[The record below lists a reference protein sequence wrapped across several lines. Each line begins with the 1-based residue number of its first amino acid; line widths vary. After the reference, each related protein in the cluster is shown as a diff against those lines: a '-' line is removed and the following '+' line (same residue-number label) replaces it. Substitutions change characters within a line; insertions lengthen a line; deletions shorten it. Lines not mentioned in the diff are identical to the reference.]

1 MVLGDPAR
9 HDAWLGQEND
19 EECAEDLRLLYVGLT
34 RARLALHVTWGH
46 TWDSN
51 GSAMHWLLH
60 GDEKAGRQKDKLQP
74 DGMRT
79 HIDELAAES
88 NGRIAVQ
95 PMPSSVPAAT
105 LSEGVDKQ
113 GLDTSEERTATAQ
126 LPRGG
131 GQYSFSGLRGEH
143 RAVLRSEEHRAEI
156 QSIMRNSH
164 AGMCLK

>member
-1 MVLGDPAR
+1 
-9 HDAWLGQEND
+9 
-19 EECAEDLRLLYVGLT
+19 
-34 RARLALHVTWGH
+34 
-46 TWDSN
+46 
-51 GSAMHWLLH
+51 MHWLLH

-105 LSEGVDKQ
+105 LSAGVDKQ
-113 GLDTSEERTATAQ
+113 GLDPSEARTATAH

-131 GQYSFSGLRGEH
+131 GPYSFSGPRGAH
-143 RAVLRSEEHRAEI
+143 P
-156 QSIMRNSH
+156 
-164 AGMCLK
+164 AGLAPRGGGDQAPAPSP

>member
-1 MVLGDPAR
+1 
-9 HDAWLGQEND
+9 
-19 EECAEDLRLLYVGLT
+19 
-34 RARLALHVTWGH
+34 
-46 TWDSN
+46 
-51 GSAMHWLLH
+51 MHWLLH

-105 LSEGVDKQ
+105 LSAGVDKQ
-113 GLDTSEERTATAQ
+113 GLDTSEARTATAH

-143 RAVLRSEEHRAEI
+143 RDVLPARGADDEAAAASPPAAVATPVGGRSDEGRGGK
-156 QSIMRNSH
+156 RWVRTV
-164 AGMCLK
+164 

>member
-1 MVLGDPAR
+1 
-9 HDAWLGQEND
+9 
-19 EECAEDLRLLYVGLT
+19 
-34 RARLALHVTWGH
+34 
-46 TWDSN
+46 
-51 GSAMHWLLH
+51 MHWLLH

-105 LSEGVDKQ
+105 LSAGVDKQ
-113 GLDTSEERTATAQ
+113 GLDTSEARTATAH

-131 GQYSFSGLRGEH
+131 GQYSFSGLRGEPPH
-143 RAVLRSEEHRAEI
+143 VLPAPGPAHERPEDR
-156 QSIMRNSH
+156 RV
-164 AGMCLK
+164 GKGGGGTGRF

>member
-46 TWDSN
+46 PWDSN

-79 HIDELAAES
+79 HIDWLAAAP
-88 NGRIAVQ
+88 NGSIPAQ
-95 PMPSSVPAAT
+95 PLPSSRP
-105 LSEGVDKQ
+105 
-113 GLDTSEERTATAQ
+113 TATTSTGARTQ
-126 LPRGG
+126 LHGPPPP
-131 GQYSFSGLRGEH
+131 H
-143 RAVLRSEEHRAEI
+143 
-156 QSIMRNSH
+156 
-164 AGMCLK
+164 